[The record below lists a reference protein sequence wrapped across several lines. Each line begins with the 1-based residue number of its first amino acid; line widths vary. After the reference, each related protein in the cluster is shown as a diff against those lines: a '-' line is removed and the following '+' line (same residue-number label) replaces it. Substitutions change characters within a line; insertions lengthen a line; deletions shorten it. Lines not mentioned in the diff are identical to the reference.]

1 MAERTDYP
9 AIAVVDGEHRG
20 EQWLLDEDSMTL
32 GRGEECD
39 IVIPLRQISRQHIRF
54 RRNGAEYTVE
64 DMASKNGTW
73 VNGTRLEGSTGLMPG
88 DEISL
93 ARSVTL
99 KFVGAGN
106 TITLTSNIPPIIATS
121 SSTRLK
127 LDTEARRIF
136 VLGQEVDPPLSLP
149 QYRLLELLFMNM
161 GRVCPREEV
170 VGIVW
175 PEAVGD
181 GVSEQAID
189 ALVRRLR
196 DRLTELDPDHQ
207 YIITVR
213 GHGFRLD
220 NPAL

>member
-1 MAERTDYP
+1 PRDFP
-9 AIAVVDGEHRG
+9 AIAVVDGDHRG
-20 EQWLLDEDSMTL
+20 TQWLLNLEVMTL
-32 GRGEECD
+32 GRGDECE
-39 IVIPLRQISRQHIRF
+39 IVLPLRQISRQHVRF
-54 RRNGAEYTVE
+54 RRLDDYYQVE

-73 VNGTRLEGSTGLMPG
+73 LNGTRLEGSARLNPG
-88 DEISL
+88 DEITL

-106 TITLTSNIPPIIATS
+106 TITLTGNLPPIIATS
-121 SSTRLK
+121 ASTRLRV
-127 LDTEARRIF
+127 DTEARRIF
-136 VLGQEVDPPLSLP
+136 VLGQEIDPPLSLP
-149 QYRLLELLFMNM
+149 QYRLLELLYLNM
-161 GRVCPREEV
+161 TRVCPRDEV

-175 PEAVGD
+175 PEAVGE

-196 DRLTELDPDHQ
+196 DRLMEYDQEHQ
-207 YIITVR
+207 YIVTVR